1 MLPPA
6 GFVLGK
12 VRRDHFIL
20 AVILGYFK
28 FLCDCPLRG
37 IRGLVVLR
45 QGCRKVV
52 DICGYDPIEYRGVE
66 LSIVNREEWGVE
78 LCTANELP
86 LINQTIWI
94 FQSFFSAPCK
104 VTF

>member
-1 MLPPA
+1 MFIRSLSGVLPPA

-28 FLCDCPLRG
+28 FLCDCLLRG
-37 IRGLVVLR
+37 IRDLVVLR

-78 LCTANELP
+78 LCIANELP
-86 LINQTIWI
+86 LINQTM
-94 FQSFFSAPCK
+94 
-104 VTF
+104 